1 MNKNYII
8 CVDDEKIIL
17 DSLRVQLNRHFGNNF
32 MYEFA
37 ESGDEALEI
46 LEELDV
52 HNNSIITVISDWQMP
67 KMRGDELLTKVDE
80 KYKGAR
86 MLMLTGQAKEKIL
99 DDFVKKVKD
108 VKILYKPWLENQLID
123 EINSSIQKRVN
134 K

>member
-1 MNKNYII
+1 MNKKYII

-17 DSLRVQLNRHFGNNF
+17 DSLRVQLNRNFGNNF

-52 HNNSIITVISDWQMP
+52 QNNNIITIISDWLMP
-67 KMRGDELLTKVDE
+67 NMRGDELLKKVDE

-86 MLMLTGQAKEKIL
+86 MLMLTGQAKEEAL
-99 DDFVKKVKD
+99 DDLIKRVKD
-108 VKILYKPWLENQLID
+108 VKIIQKPWLENQLID
-123 EINSSIQKRVN
+123 EINSSN
-134 K
+134 